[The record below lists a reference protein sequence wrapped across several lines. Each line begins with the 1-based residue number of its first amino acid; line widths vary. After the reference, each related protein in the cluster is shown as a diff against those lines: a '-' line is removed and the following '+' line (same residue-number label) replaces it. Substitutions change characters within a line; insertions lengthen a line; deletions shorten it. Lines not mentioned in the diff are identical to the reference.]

1 MTKGTVRAL
10 LIAISFIEGGSLMAF
25 EVLSAKIY
33 TPYLGASIY
42 VWTSILTVTL
52 IGLSIGYYVGGKM
65 SLKDP
70 KKYLTISL
78 VGAGALVLLSTFIA
92 KGMLPALLETE
103 VRFAAIVSGFLIL
116 FLPVLLM
123 GMVSPLIIGIL
134 NNMSEKLSHATGLIF
149 GIGTLGGILFL
160 LVTVFLLIPSM
171 GVQTSSFVLGASLL
185 LSAVLSMIVKT
196 IGSEEE

>member
-52 IGLSIGYYVGGKM
+52 IGLSIGYYLGGKM

>member
-1 MTKGTVRAL
+1 
-10 LIAISFIEGGSLMAF
+10 MAF

-52 IGLSIGYYVGGKM
+52 IGLSIGYYLGGKM